1 VIDRATTD
9 TLIFRLTKRKSM
21 DLIRAERLA
30 WAIVFA
36 VVVALVVAFV
46 LVPEGFG
53 VPRPV
58 VAAAVFVGVGA
69 LAARV
74 GRNAASPESELGDQT
89 IQYVVFFLVA
99 AGGQAGLG
107 ALGYEGLGPRVAAFA
122 AGWLVAVR
130 AKRLNPQRRGERPA

>member
-1 VIDRATTD
+1 MV
-9 TLIFRLTKRKSM
+9 
-21 DLIRAERLA
+21 
-30 WAIVFA
+30 
-36 VVVALVVAFV
+36 
-46 LVPEGFG
+46 VPEGVG
-53 VPRPV
+53 VPRAG
-58 VAAAVFVGVGA
+58 VAAAVLVGVGG

-74 GRNAASPESELGDQT
+74 GRSTAAPSAELGDQT